1 MDAIKKTIP
10 RKVVHSKGGKVCLS
24 GGSMETWQ
32 ASIETKPV
40 IVRRAIENITF
51 FIQSDKIP
59 ELSEIAL
66 ARVREK
72 INEAIETYIQMNVH
86 NGCMNRTSPSFNWVA
101 NVDDDSCAPPEQN
114 SQFGGFIRTC
124 TEDKRLKQ
132 PSNGILQIGNRYVY
146 GGSFTSVRVN
156 PVTGT
161 KNCPDEL
168 FSAVHVTDD
177 LVVCLADQVTNT
189 DDLPHYGGI
198 YSCDQGNIA
207 GGLNEKE
214 CSRGYSAY
222 VMGVIEA
229 NCLLYICLKFEK
241 FLELR
246 QLPSVVLPP
255 FFSISI
261 KNQTNQVINSTETK
275 DFYAFTSTSVAPK
288 GYNTVLGLSI
298 TGVCIGVLIIIVLIV
313 LRVRNMFNQRT
324 TYSEL

>member
-1 MDAIKKTIP
+1 MDAIKKTIT
-10 RKVVHSKGGKVCLS
+10 RKVVNSKGGKVCLS

-132 PSNGILQIGNRYVY
+132 CIQVGVKDVDVKSIFADRRATSFSNEEEAQIK
-146 GGSFTSVRVN
+146 T
-156 PVTGT
+156 T
-161 KNCPDEL
+161 
-168 FSAVHVTDD
+168 
-177 LVVCLADQVTNT
+177 
-189 DDLPHYGGI
+189 
-198 YSCDQGNIA
+198 
-207 GGLNEKE
+207 
-214 CSRGYSAY
+214 
-222 VMGVIEA
+222 GVIPFLVETRLRELGA
-229 NCLLYICLKFEK
+229 KFEK
-241 FLELR
+241 NN
-246 QLPSVVLPP
+246 
-255 FFSISI
+255 
-261 KNQTNQVINSTETK
+261 K
-275 DFYAFTSTSVAPK
+275 AFGSYVAVDGQHESNK
-288 GYNTVLGLSI
+288 AH
-298 TGVCIGVLIIIVLIV
+298 
-313 LRVRNMFNQRT
+313 
-324 TYSEL
+324 